1 MVFSIFITKYIVA
14 NFVSPNGEFYS
25 TPKWDGI
32 GSLVS
37 PYQKARFFSNKC
49 TYQMIVRVLTTQT
62 ASGQ

>member
-14 NFVSPNGEFYS
+14 NFVSPNEEFYS

-37 PYQKARFFSNKC
+37 PYQKQDFLVKC
-49 TYQMIVRVLTTQT
+49 TDQKLLRVSMKQT